1 MSEVI
6 EKGYDVRSAGVSVRG
21 QGRRGWG
28 GVRERGSGRND
39 ETLKKFYFIECDF
52 GISGCRLDDFERNM
66 FLHSRVGRVQ

>member
-21 QGRRGWG
+21 QGRRGWS
-28 GVRERGSGRND
+28 GVRERGSRRSD

-52 GISGCRLDDFERNM
+52 SISG
-66 FLHSRVGRVQ
+66 